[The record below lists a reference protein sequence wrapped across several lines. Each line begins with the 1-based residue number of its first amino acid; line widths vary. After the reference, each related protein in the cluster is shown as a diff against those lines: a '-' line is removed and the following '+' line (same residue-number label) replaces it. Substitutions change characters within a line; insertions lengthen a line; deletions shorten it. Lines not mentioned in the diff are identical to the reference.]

1 MTRRK
6 TFFRKPSPFAS
17 ELMRLFHLSAR
28 DAAAA
33 EQIFTTV
40 EVPAGTELSWEG
52 SSARQLVL
60 ILDGE
65 VEVTRDGEVV
75 TTLGPGSVLGEIT
88 ALGVRHEQTASAA
101 TTKPSRIAAAGNNDI
116 AAIRNVTGLFLH
128 MQHLASV
135 RTLQPTG

>member
-1 MTRRK
+1 MPL
-6 TFFRKPSPFAS
+6 FRKPTSFAL

-40 EVPAGTELSWEG
+40 DVPAGTELSWEG
-52 SSARQLVL
+52 STTRQLVL
-60 ILDGE
+60 VLDGE
-65 VEVTRDGEVV
+65 VEVTRNGEVI

-88 ALGVRHEQTASAA
+88 ALGVRHEQTASAV
-101 TTKPSRIAAAGNNDI
+101 TTKPSRIAAAGHHDL
-116 AAIRNVTGLFLH
+116 AAIKNVTGLFLH

-135 RTLQPTG
+135 RTLQPTA